1 MLQSAM
7 EGVAGLFLGPHSAS
21 RGQLLETEIPGS
33 ENVTTVTARVAR
45 TVLQE
50 NRLDPGFEDLE
61 VECRRLRGRRIGRN
75 IGWLSGAL
83 PDPIG
88 EHLPL
93 RVALRCPEFATCM
106 RRVPS

>member
-21 RGQLLETEIPGS
+21 RGQLLETKIPRC

-50 NRLDPGFEDLE
+50 NRLDPGFEHLE
-61 VECRRLRGRRIGRN
+61 VECRRLRGRRIGRD
-75 IGWLSGAL
+75 IECLSRAF
-83 PDPIG
+83 PDPIR

-93 RVALRCPEFATCM
+93 PAALRCPEIAT
-106 RRVPS
+106 